1 MVGSQFR
8 LKQKGQCVQHSLL
21 IQKTN
26 NKLKPNTHSQT
37 VRERERERDRDR
49 DRDREK
55 KKQELRSTLG
65 SSEMRI
71 FINYYR
77 VGVQTETTLFLDQS
91 VY

>member
-1 MVGSQFR
+1 MYSNR
-8 LKQKGQCVQHSLL
+8 YSYRT
-21 IQKTN
+21 TN

-37 VRERERERDRDR
+37 VRERERDR

-71 FINYYR
+71 FIFINYYR